1 MARHGKQIPSP
12 LPLGISRPSPR
23 KVLKRQAVKRNH
35 GIAEKFLLVLF
46 ASFLI
51 LSMILWLR

>member
-1 MARHGKQIPSP
+1 MARRGKKIPSP
-12 LPLGISRPSPR
+12 LPLDFTSFSG
-23 KVLKRQAVKRNH
+23 KGLKRQAVKRNH